1 MHILFISRG
10 YPSELRPQNGN
21 FEVDQA
27 EGLVKLGHKVSMISV
42 DLGREFLPKEYGIQ
56 RIEKNGV
63 LSYHLFLMP
72 MKFFVGEGIFR
83 WLLNLQLDYLY
94 KKVVN
99 ELGKPDIIYAH
110 YLWNMDWALYLKRT
124 YSIPLVGIEH
134 WSELGYDEIKPVIE
148 QNARRIYP
156 QLDGLITVSHSLQKN
171 IKKRFDVSSIV
182 VFDTIHDSVRIST
195 KKRSEDGIVHFI
207 SVGSLIPRK
216 GYDDLTTAFAN
227 SSLSREKWNLII
239 AGEGPEEKKLQD
251 LIRQYRLENNIHLAG
266 KKSKAEVVELLNRS
280 DVFISAS
287 HLETFGVAALE
298 AVCCGVPVLAID
310 SEGPREF
317 ITETNGRL
325 CEDNVDAL
333 REGIEYMFA
342 HYAEFDKQ
350 RMADDA
356 VSRFSST
363 AIAKQLT
370 HIFEEVIRTNLG

>member
-83 WLLNLQLDYLY
+83 RLLNLQFDYLY

-110 YLWNMDWALYLKRT
+110 YLWNMDWALYLKQT

-134 WSELGYDEIKPVIE
+134 WSELGYDEIIPVIE
-148 QNARRIYP
+148 QNARRIYS

-171 IKKRFDVSSIV
+171 IKKRFDVSSTV

-195 KKRSEDGIVHFI
+195 EKRSEDGIVHFI

-216 GYDDLTTAFAN
+216 GYDDLITAFAN
-227 SSLSREKWNLII
+227 SSLSREKWSLTI

-251 LIRQYRLENNIHLAG
+251 LIRQYHLENNIHLAG

-298 AVCCGVPVLAID
+298 AICCGVPVLAID

-333 REGIEYMFA
+333 REGIEYMFT
-342 HYAEFDKQ
+342 HYTEFDKQ

-356 VSRFSST
+356 VNRFSST

-370 HIFEEVIRTNLG
+370 RIFEEVIRTNPV